1 MSVLYHGE
9 IPDQQSSAKVHPSKG
24 ASQFKAP
31 LRLPSGVQS
40 GQSPAQGQRYATPGS
55 ISSKGASQFK
65 TPLRPQPGV
74 QSGQL
79 PAQNRPYS
87 TPGVR
92 PHNGALFTNPSHPIV
107 QQLEKRTEQSGYHP
121 PSAMPLSHD
130 ALQHYGPTTSH
141 PRVPAFPSVVAR
153 NTYSAGD
160 PITQKTGVLNI
171 YPKSV
176 STDPYVGIPAPLS
189 SLEALRQ
196 QRRSSQFLRESDRTW
211 QPALPRTQAW
221 AKSEALHR
229 TKTHIAM
236 KLILMAGTVLLVGGI
251 ASFLLLRSP
260 TYLVVTWA
268 ILIIVFSNLVSREL
282 RSYYRLTHTTPHMT
296 EAHPSPISYDGD
308 MGLNPIL
315 KDMTDTTGYLK
326 ALCHV
331 FKDDQSAQ
339 IVPPEKVHRA

>member
-1 MSVLYHGE
+1 MSVRSYRE

-31 LRLPSGVQS
+31 LRLPSSVQS
-40 GQSPAQGQRYATPGS
+40 GQLQAQGQLYATPGS

-65 TPLRPQPGV
+65 TPLRPQRGV

-79 PAQNRPYS
+79 PAQDRPYS
-87 TPGVR
+87 TSGVR
-92 PHNGALFTNPSHPIV
+92 PYNGALFTNPSHPVV
-107 QQLEKRTEQSGYHP
+107 QQLEKRIEQSGYHP

-130 ALQHYGPTTSH
+130 ALQHSGPTTSH
-141 PRVPAFPSVVAR
+141 PRVPAFPSVIAR

-196 QRRSSQFLRESDRTW
+196 RRSSQSLRESDRSW
-211 QPALPRTQAW
+211 QPALSQT
-221 AKSEALHR
+221 EALHR

-260 TYLVVTWA
+260 TYLMVTWA

-282 RSYYRLTHTTPHMT
+282 RSYYRLTHTTPRMT
-296 EAHPSPISYDGD
+296 EAQPSPISYDGD
-308 MGLNPIL
+308 MGLNPVL
-315 KDMTDTTGYLK
+315 KDITGTTGYLK

-331 FKDDQSAQ
+331 FEDDPSAQ
-339 IVPPEKVHRA
+339 IVPPEKVHKA